1 MFLVQI
7 TGLYV
12 NIPVHT
18 YIFIYEIFSHSP
30 KVSGH
35 MMPLSIS
42 DHQSLR
48 FAGPMLLQRYLKW
61 LRDAA
66 SECM

>member
-1 MFLVQI
+1 MNVL
-7 TGLYV
+7 GADNRSLCEHYLS
-12 NIPVHT
+12 
-18 YIFIYEIFSHSP
+18 YMRYSHSP
-30 KVSGH
+30 KVFGH

-42 DHQSLR
+42 DHQSIR
-48 FAGPMLLQRYLKW
+48 FAGPMLLQLYLKW